1 MLMSLILFNP
11 NRKPI
16 FFNDSGIPRL
26 LPEYIYGYI
35 PSDKDGN
42 IDKIVHNYNY
52 KDKHD
57 YSDEGLL
64 RNGDEISKMNSYK

>member
-1 MLMSLILFNP
+1 MFLIKIPKEDVDEFNP
-11 NRKPI
+11 NRKSI

-35 PSDKDGN
+35 PSDRDGN

-52 KDKHD
+52 KDKQ
-57 YSDEGLL
+57 
-64 RNGDEISKMNSYK
+64 